1 MDLFV
6 GYAGVALTFVIMMSV
21 FMLILIKS
29 NDINW
34 KLKAVL
40 IPFVLW
46 FSVALYHVPQNFM
59 GWPTEK
65 WSIQHQVIILKTHV
79 VEDDSI
85 YFWVIDYNL
94 DTVRTLVDPR
104 HTFWPTT
111 AAIPRGYRV
120 KYNSDL
126 HERLV
131 AARKKMKRQGRG
143 SMMMSMDRLQ
153 SLSAF
158 NRNEPLFEL
167 FDPAEVLRKADTD
180 QH

>member
-6 GYAGVALTFVIMMSV
+6 GYAGIALTFVIMMSV
-21 FMLILIKS
+21 LLLILIKS

-34 KLKAVL
+34 KLKAIL
-40 IPFVLW
+40 IPFVIW

-94 DTVRTLVDPR
+94 DTVRSLADPR
-104 HTFWPTT
+104 DAFWPTT
-111 AAIPRGYRV
+111 AAIPRAYRV
-120 KYNSDL
+120 KYSSKL
-126 HERLV
+126 YEELV
-131 AARKKMKRQGRG
+131 KAKRKLQQQGRG
-143 SMMMSMDRLQ
+143 SMMTSMDRLQ
-153 SLSAF
+153 SLSTF
-158 NRNEPLFEL
+158 NKNEPLFEL
-167 FDPAEVLRKADTD
+167 FDPAEVLRKADTE